1 MSALVWFPAGRSTQP
16 SDPTSCFR
24 GNMLALFYGVLYSHV
39 HKFLQLAIKV
49 NFIPPYLVVK
59 GLMSVLGQSSVGT
72 QNLDSGA

>member
-1 MSALVWFPAGRSTQP
+1 
-16 SDPTSCFR
+16 
-24 GNMLALFYGVLYSHV
+24 MLALFYGVLYSHV